1 MTSQAQALSTETP
14 DGRTHLVAVDDATT
28 EILGAL
34 LPSKAADAGKLCAH
48 LECGNILFFARTPFA
63 FSREKREFLLSQK
76 QTTAAYHKNV
86 AYRPAEDRLTGLAKT
101 DAAEEA
107 RLRAIL
113 REYSDEAAQFVSS
126 LLSPYKN
133 GLYRDFASY
142 RPVEE
147 RGRPARLR
155 ARNDLPHVDAFPT
168 RPTNGD
174 RILRVFTNLNPA
186 QNRVWLTS
194 ETFDVIAARYARQ
207 IGLPARCSNGFAAKS
222 LAALARAL
230 KLPGANRS
238 PYDDFM
244 HRCHN
249 FMKESEE
256 FRATCPTQRWEYPP
270 DSTWMVFTDM
280 VSHAVLEGQFAM
292 EQTFIVSREA
302 MVLPENSPIS
312 ILEKIAGYPLSNKDR
327 ALRD

>member
-1 MTSQAQALSTETP
+1 M
-14 DGRTHLVAVDDATT
+14 DGTTHLIIVEDAAV
-28 EILGAL
+28 
-34 LPSKAADAGKLCAH
+34 ADAGEKSSGADSSNPVGRGRLLCEQ
-48 LECGNILFFARTPFA
+48 LERGNILLFTRTPFA
-63 FSREKREFLLSQK
+63 FSPEKREFLLSQR
-76 QTTAAYHKNV
+76 QTNATYHKNV
-86 AYRPAEDRLTGLAKT
+86 AYRPDEDRLTGLAKS

-113 REYSDEAAQFVSS
+113 RAYSEQASQFVST

-133 GLYRDFASY
+133 GLRRDFASY

-174 RILRVFTNLNPA
+174 RILRVFTNLNPT
-186 QNRVWLTS
+186 QNRVWLTA
-194 ETFDVIAARYARQ
+194 ETFDVIAERYARQ
-207 IGLPARCSNGFAAKS
+207 IGFPTPRTGFAAQ
-222 LAALARAL
+222 AGARLARVL
-230 KLPGANRS
+230 RWPGAGRA

-249 FMKESEE
+249 FMKENDA
-256 FRATCPTQRWEYPP
+256 FRAACPTQRWEFAP
-270 DSTWMVFTDM
+270 DATWMVYTDM

-292 EQTFIVSREA
+292 EQTFIVSRHA
-302 MVLPENSPIS
+302 MVLPAKSPIS
-312 ILEKIAGYPLSNKDR
+312 ILERLCGHTLSNPNKHH
-327 ALRD
+327 